1 MLVLVVMGWKGAG
14 DSLGGPM
21 YRGGGV
27 ASGGSGGKKR
37 RRGWGAGWGVGQAT
51 REEV

>member
-21 YRGGGV
+21 YRGGGWHQEEV
-27 ASGGSGGKKR
+27 EE
-37 RRGWGAGWGVGQAT
+37 RRGDGGGVRVGG
-51 REEV
+51 